1 MKSCKKVYVHFILQN
16 DLEEV
21 TEKLSDAVARTY
33 LQTPQSKIIQMTSH
47 VKRKR
52 LDLLTA
58 VHKGLIPPET
68 PPSMRKS
75 RKRRLPG
82 LMGMDPED
90 DVCRIIFSPLYL
102 TQN

>member
-1 MKSCKKVYVHFILQN
+1 MQN
-16 DLEEV
+16 DLEESTV
-21 TEKLSDAVARTY
+21 KLSEAVARTY
-33 LQTPQSKIIQMTSH
+33 LQTPKNKIIQMTSQ
-47 VKRKR
+47 VRRKR

-82 LMGMDPED
+82 LMGMDPEE
-90 DVCRIIFSPLYL
+90 DVSFTKFISSSEWHENC
-102 TQN
+102 

>member
-1 MKSCKKVYVHFILQN
+1 
-16 DLEEV
+16 
-21 TEKLSDAVARTY
+21 
-33 LQTPQSKIIQMTSH
+33 MTSQ

-82 LMGMDPED
+82 LMGMDPEE
-90 DVCRIIFSPLYL
+90 DVNFLMFLKILLNFSLQLLCFYFETSIRNL
-102 TQN
+102 IHNFMFHYETKAVNVCINM